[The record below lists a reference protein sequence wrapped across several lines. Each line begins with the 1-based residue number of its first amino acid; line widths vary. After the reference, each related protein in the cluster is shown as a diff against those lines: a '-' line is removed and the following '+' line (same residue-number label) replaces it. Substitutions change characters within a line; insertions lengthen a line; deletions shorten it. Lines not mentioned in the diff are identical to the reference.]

1 MRITRVYA
9 DGGGESHFEDM
20 EIPLKDAGEIGR
32 LSERFP
38 ASGIIFRENDADYD
52 YDWHTAPA
60 RQYII
65 MLDGEIEIE
74 VSSGE
79 KRRFRGGDI
88 LLVEDVS
95 GRGHKTRVT
104 NNQPR
109 RSIFVTLE

>member
-1 MRITRVYA
+1 MRITRIYSDA
-9 DGGGESHFEDM
+9 NGESHFENV
-20 EIPLKDAGEIGR
+20 EISLKDAGEIGR

-74 VSSGE
+74 VGSGE

-104 NNQPR
+104 NHQPR
-109 RSIFVTLE
+109 RSIFVTLY

>member
-1 MRITRVYA
+1 MKVTRIYS
-9 DGGGESHFEDM
+9 DSKGESRFEDV
-20 EIPLKDAGEIGR
+20 EIPLKNAGEIGR

-38 ASGIIFRENDADYD
+38 ASRIIFRENDADYD

-74 VSSGE
+74 VSSGD

>member
-1 MRITRVYA
+1 MKITRVYNDA
-9 DGGGESHFEDM
+9 RGKSHFETV
-20 EIPLKDAGEIGR
+20 EIPLEDAGEIGR

-38 ASGIIFRENDADYD
+38 ASGIIFRENDADYN
-52 YDWHTAPA
+52 YNWHTAPA

-79 KRRFRGGDI
+79 KRCFRGGDI
-88 LLVEDVS
+88 LLVEDIS

-109 RSIFVTLE
+109 KSIFVTLD

>member
-1 MRITRVYA
+1 
-9 DGGGESHFEDM
+9 M

-32 LSERFP
+32 LSERVP
-38 ASGIIFRENDADYD
+38 ASGIIFRENDANYD

-74 VSSGE
+74 VSSGH
-79 KRRFRGGDI
+79 KRRFRGGDV

>member
-1 MRITRVYA
+1 MKVTRIYS
-9 DGGGESHFEDM
+9 DSKGESRFEDV
-20 EIPLKDAGEIGR
+20 EIPLKNAGEIGR

-74 VSSGE
+74 VSSGD